1 MQAILSLPAVVA
13 VGLFLITIAA
23 LEVGYLIGRRSGARD
38 EDFTSQLSVIRGA
51 ALALLTFLIGF
62 AFSGAGSRYIDRLDM
77 IVKEANAIGTAYLR
91 TMVLPEPQRSDLQET
106 LRQYTAD
113 RIAIMQSQDQA
124 EMDRVIARASQHH
137 TRMWDAVLKGV
148 AGDPQLMLVVLPPFN
163 DLIDLHTTHLSASRR
178 HIPMLVLG
186 LLVAI
191 AVLGFVLVGY
201 GNGLKKRRY
210 PVLNGLFCAIT
221 ATAFWMTIDLDR
233 PHYGL
238 IRASYQPYIDQLA
251 SMKP

>member
-1 MQAILSLPAVVA
+1 MPAVVA
-13 VGLFLITIAA
+13 AGLFLVTFAA
-23 LEVGYLIGRRSGARD
+23 VEVGYLIGRKSDARD
-38 EDFTSQLSVIRGA
+38 EEFTSQLGVIRGA
-51 ALALLTFLIGF
+51 ALALMTFLIGF
-62 AFSGAGSRYIDRLDM
+62 AFSGAGSRYIDRLDL

-91 TMVLPEPQRSDLQET
+91 TMVVPEPHRSDLQET

-113 RIAIMQSQDQA
+113 RVAVMRAQDST
-124 EMDRVIARASQHH
+124 EMDRLIAKAPQHH
-137 TRMWDAVLKGV
+137 TRMWDAALKGV

-210 PVLNGLFCAIT
+210 PVLNGLFCAIA